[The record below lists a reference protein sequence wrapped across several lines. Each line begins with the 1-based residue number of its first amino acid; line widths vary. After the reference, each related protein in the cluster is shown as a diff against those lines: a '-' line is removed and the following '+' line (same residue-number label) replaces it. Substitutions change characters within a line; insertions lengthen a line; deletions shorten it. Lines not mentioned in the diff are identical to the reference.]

1 MELEVKTVDRKFSF
15 KKAERLCE
23 KKSIGQLF
31 KTGRSFFYYPFK
43 VVFLPLNE
51 QADYPA
57 KILISVPKRN
67 FKKAVDRN
75 RLKRLIREAYR
86 KNKHLL
92 YNEEKE
98 QPLLYLISFIYTA
111 TQLLDYQTIE
121 KKIILALQQISTEEK

>member
-1 MELEVKTVDRKFSF
+1 MELEIKTAGRKYSF

-31 KTGRSFFYYPFK
+31 KTGRSFFHYPFK

-51 QADYPA
+51 QANYPA

-67 FKKAVDRN
+67 FKRAVDRN

-92 YNEEKE
+92 YGEGKD
-98 QPLLYLISFIYTA
+98 QSSVYLISFIYTA